1 MKKLSLFIFIIL
13 FQLPLF
19 SQTLVNID
27 PNFGQN
33 GVAAIDFGSVY
44 ETCSTSVMQPDG
56 KIILGGIFRESGG
69 EFKISLARLQTNGQ
83 PDPTFGNNG
92 KKTLSFDDTKGHNL
106 RQILLQPDQKILIVF
121 LLNVDNEEKRMM
133 ARLLPNGNLDTQF
146 GNQGYY
152 VSPWPRGEAW
162 SGCQV
167 ESDGKILAFG
177 TNSELFDGL
186 YYGRI
191 ISFRLFP
198 TGKID
203 TTYNGY
209 NYKVHRLLNGTGAVR
224 EGSFWFA
231 NTSSNRRVLYCTSQ
245 NPVTSVITRHILKL
259 KENGTR
265 DSTFGTNG
273 LFTYSFPGVNTSTIG
288 IHIAQNARI
297 LLPGIHRIAN
307 NDLQAPAIYAI
318 KANGG
323 IDSSFG
329 TNGIARFVYNP
340 WPGTN
345 TFIGVDLKTDAQNRI
360 YLGHYGFSDFSTFR
374 VFAVTRFLP
383 DGQMDATYGSNGNLS
398 TSFPGNPQK
407 IYLDP
412 LDGLP
417 ILTGYASFSSFTN
430 NDDMVALKVKS
441 TLVSNQEILKNEG
454 SVYPNPANRGDR
466 IRVKAAGSIEISVI
480 DMMGRI
486 LSGSWLDIQREARGI
501 SFSTSELPAGMYY
514 IRIIDASGNLS
525 QVEKLVISGE

>member
-1 MKKLSLFIFIIL
+1 MKYLSLFIFSFL
-13 FQLPLF
+13 FRFPLF
-19 SQTLVNID
+19 SQNLVNVD
-27 PNFGQN
+27 ASYGQN
-33 GVAAIDFGSVY
+33 GVAAIDFGSTY
-44 ETCSTSVMQPDG
+44 ESCSTSEMQPDG
-56 KIILGGIFRESGG
+56 KIILGGIFRNEGAN
-69 EFKISLARLQTNGQ
+69 FKISLARLQTNGQ
-83 PDPTFGNNG
+83 PDPTFGPNG
-92 KKTLSFDDTKGHNL
+92 KRILSFDDTKNHNL
-106 RQILLQPDQKILIVF
+106 RQILLQPDLKILIAF
-121 LLNVDNEEKRMM
+121 MLNVDNEEKRIMT
-133 ARLLPNGNLDTQF
+133 RLLPNGDLDTQF

-162 SGCQV
+162 NACRV

-203 TTYNGY
+203 TTYNGS
-209 NYKVHRLLNGTGAVR
+209 NYKVHRLLPGTGAVR
-224 EGSFWFA
+224 EGSFGFA
-231 NTSSNRRVLYCTSQ
+231 NTSTNRRVLYCTSQ
-245 NPVTSVITRHILKL
+245 NPITSVITRHILKL

-273 LFTYSFPGVNTSTIG
+273 LFTYSFPGVNTATIG
-288 IHIAQNARI
+288 IHIGQNGRI

-307 NDLQAPAIYAI
+307 NDLQAPAVYAI

-345 TFIGVDLKTDAQNRI
+345 NYIGIDLKTDAQNRI

-383 DGQMDATYGSNGNLS
+383 NGQVDNSYGVNGNLS

-412 LDGLP
+412 TDGLP
-417 ILTGYASFSSFTN
+417 ILTGYGSFSTFTN
-430 NDDMVALKVKS
+430 NDDMLAMKVKS
-441 TLVSNQEILKNEG
+441 TTVSINPILDAG
-454 SVYPNPANRGDR
+454 PSVFPNPSRGQVWVDGFDFEQYQLYNLYGQLIQEGKLENNQLS
-466 IRVKAAGSIEISVI
+466 IR
-480 DMMGRI
+480 
-486 LSGSWLDIQREARGI
+486 
-501 SFSTSELPAGMYY
+501 PH
-514 IRIIDASGNLS
+514 
-525 QVEKLVISGE
+525 ISGGIYWLRLNKGEKSAGLKIKLER